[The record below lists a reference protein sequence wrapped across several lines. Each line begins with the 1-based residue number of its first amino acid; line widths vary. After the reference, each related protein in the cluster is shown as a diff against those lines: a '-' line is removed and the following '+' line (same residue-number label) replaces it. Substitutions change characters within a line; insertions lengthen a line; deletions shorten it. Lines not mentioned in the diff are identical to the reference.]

1 MTAKEW
7 LYQLLDIMVQK
18 EASDLLISVNAPPT
32 LKMAGKLTPMGDQG
46 LSVEQV
52 NELVSA
58 SIPET
63 VMARF
68 QVEREAN
75 FALSLKDKGRFRV
88 SAFQQRN
95 QKAMVIRRIAFE
107 IPHLEEL
114 SLPPV
119 LGELANIKRG
129 LVFVVGGTGTGK
141 STTLASMIQ
150 QRNETLG
157 GHIISVE
164 DPIEYVHPHKKA
176 IINQRE
182 VGIDTDSFEVAL
194 KNTLRQAPDVILI
207 GEIRTRE
214 TMEHALTFAETG
226 HLCLAT
232 LHANNANQ
240 ALDRIINFFPMERHG
255 QIWLDLSL
263 NLRAIVAQQLLPT
276 VDGGRC
282 PAIEIMLKSP
292 LIGDL
297 IRKGEVNEIKSVM
310 ARSRDLGMQ
319 TFDQALYDIFKAGKI
334 TEEVALVHA
343 DSANDLRMMIKYG
356 DAGSEGMTQAREAAS
371 HLSLK
376 RDDEF

>member
-18 EASDLLISVNAPPT
+18 EASDLLISVGAPPT

-63 VMARF
+63 VMSRF

-255 QIWLDLSL
+255 QVWLDLSL

-297 IRKGEVNEIKSVM
+297 VRKGEVNEIKNVM